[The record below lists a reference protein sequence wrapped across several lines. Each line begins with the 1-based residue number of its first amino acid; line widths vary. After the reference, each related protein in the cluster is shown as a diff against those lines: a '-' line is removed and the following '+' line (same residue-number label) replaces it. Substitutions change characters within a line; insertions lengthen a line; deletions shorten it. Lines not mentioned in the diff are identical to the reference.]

1 MERKVGLCVASV
13 MHGDMTLQVRAE
25 TALCGFLCIDIFK
38 LLASE
43 RCRKLKLP
51 TGSLFMAS
59 QTAANIQACALSAL
73 MICLSKAPEFNPWA
87 AGHGR
92 LTELPIEQYF
102 GALRQTSPNAQ
113 LNCRQYFAASI
124 KQSLKSGVKLQK
136 VKPSI
141 INQQPLTV
149 QEFLHQPI
157 GSILNY
163 FDMFLWKSFFV
174 EICLGQVFFVENG
187 SQTFCT
193 LSFFNSALAR
203 FGDCCS
209 RALLASVRLASKVS
223 SFSEE
228 EIEKKYREDGI
239 KQTLVQSRHRMGFI
253 ITNMHDR

>member
-1 MERKVGLCVASV
+1 
-13 MHGDMTLQVRAE
+13 MHRDMTLQVRAE

-73 MICLSKAPEFNPWA
+73 IICLSKAPEFNPWA

-124 KQSLKSGVKLQK
+124 KQSLKAGVNLQK
-136 VKPSI
+136 AKTNI
-141 INQQPLTV
+141 ISQPPLTV

-157 GSILNY
+157 GSTLRCS
-163 FDMFLWKSFFV
+163 FLKCSFV
-174 EICLGQVFFVENG
+174 EICLVQVFCREWK
-187 SQTFCT
+187 SSRLYA
-193 LSFFNSALAR
+193 LSFQF
-203 FGDCCS
+203 CPCQ
-209 RALLASVRLASKVS
+209 V
-223 SFSEE
+223 
-228 EIEKKYREDGI
+228 
-239 KQTLVQSRHRMGFI
+239 
-253 ITNMHDR
+253 